1 MSPTQKRSAPPFLRK
16 RVQRTGRIDRL
27 WRLLGIGAIC
37 LALYALVLG
46 DSGWL
51 ALSRQRAEVESLERD
66 VESLRAAEARIR
78 EQLSELQKPSSFE
91 LERVARD
98 EFGLVREGERVLH
111 VVEAAP
117 AP

>member
-1 MSPTQKRSAPPFLRK
+1 MSLGQKRSAPPFLRK

-27 WRLLGIGAIC
+27 WRLLGIGAAC
-37 LALYALVLG
+37 LALYALLLG

-51 ALSRQRAEVESLERD
+51 ALSRQRAEVESLEQQI
-66 VESLRAAEARIR
+66 ESLRAAEAGVRA
-78 EQLSELQKPSSFE
+78 QLAELQLPRSFE